1 MPDPGVTKVRM
12 VTMTEA
18 RARLASLVQAAAA
31 GEEVVI
37 AKGGKPVARLVA
49 VEQPSSAAAPE
60 RKPPP
65 RRAGRL
71 KGRIWVADDFDDPLP
86 EKILRHFRGEGDER
100 GDEDR

>member
-1 MPDPGVTKVRM
+1 VRT

-37 AKGGKPVARLVA
+37 AKGGKPFARLVA

-60 RKPPP
+60 QKPPP

-71 KGRIWVADDFDDPLP
+71 KGRIWVADDFDDLLP
-86 EKILRHFRGEGDER
+86 EEIAAAFRRER
-100 GDEDR
+100 P